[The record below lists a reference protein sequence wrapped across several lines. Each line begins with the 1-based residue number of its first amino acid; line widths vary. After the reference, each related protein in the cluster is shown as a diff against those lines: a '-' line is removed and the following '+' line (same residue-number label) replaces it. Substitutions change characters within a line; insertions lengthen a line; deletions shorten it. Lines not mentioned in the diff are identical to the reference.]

1 VRDTRR
7 TRIGLAIL
15 LALSL
20 GLLAVDSLDGAAPLR
35 SLGGAV
41 FGAAERAA
49 NSVTSPIVSFFGQ
62 RATAAAS
69 AGRVRA
75 LERELIKLR
84 AQLSSDQRRQ
94 AEYAE
99 LARLLRLS
107 GRQGYRVVAATVIAV
122 GQGYDDAVTLD
133 VGSSQGIRPQETVLN
148 GAGLVGTV
156 TSVSPWSSTVL
167 LASDATAVT
176 AVRVVGSGQLG
187 WVTGQ
192 GAGRY
197 GPGLL
202 RLRVLSGGILLAPG
216 QQLVTSASPGDRP
229 FVPGIPVGVITQVL
243 SGPGAIT
250 QTALVRPFVDFGA
263 LDVVGVVVGPAA
275 GSGATQHRSR
285 PGA

>member
-7 TRIGLAIL
+7 TRLGLAIL

-20 GLLAVDSLDGAAPLR
+20 GLLAVDSLGGDAPLR

-49 NSVTSPIVSFFGQ
+49 GSVTSPIVSFFGQ

-75 LERELIKLR
+75 LERELTKLR

-94 AEYAE
+94 AEWAQ
-99 LARLLRLS
+99 LDRLLRLS
-107 GRQGYRVVAATVIAV
+107 GGQGYRVVAATVIAL
-122 GQGYDDAVTLD
+122 GQGYDNSVTLD
-133 VGSSQGIRPQETVLN
+133 VGSSQGIRPEETVLN

-167 LASDATAVT
+167 LTTDATAVT
-176 AVRVVGSGQLG
+176 GVRVVGSGQLG
-187 WVTGQ
+187 WVTGE
-192 GAGRY
+192 GAGPY

-202 RLRVLSGGILLAPG
+202 RLRVLGGGTLLAPG

-229 FVPGIPVGVITQVL
+229 FVPGIPVGVISQVQ

-275 GSGATQHRSR
+275 GSGAHQHRPR
-285 PGA
+285 RGA